1 MKVPKKGLPP
11 PAPPPKGGRPKGL
24 TKRTVKGAAG
34 GMLGV
39 DYEDTRRPDPF
50 LTRGDS
56 SLSEDGP
63 DQRQAL
69 RGDAEGEG
77 SVAINYRNTDSSKDH
92 RPDRSAFSD
101 NGKDQDAGDLTARKK
116 QRKKIKKLRHS
127 KESDEEQQ
135 SGHEESSEAFEDRF
149 EEFDSA
155 DATQLSDRPKS
166 KYFDEDELGQP
177 GDLNLVNPDTIQR
190 RLGSPMA
197 YAKHVMI
204 LAEAFRKNTG
214 ATRKE
219 AISYMASM
227 FLSLT
232 DTRFGW
238 SALKEFGHGTGII
251 DIYPLEVIEEVMKKY
266 PGHLPKISFGR
277 IFATSE
283 KEDDVLRTD
292 TDTPLMLTYPEEL
305 KIRSFALKGGGVP
318 GYTFEPAKDNGTYKL
333 HFRAPGRFNILIAS
347 LNRAGFSLIEA
358 LTIVVSP
365 SKNYHAGEEV
375 EIRYPPRDEEKVGA
389 WPKPE
394 LKQPKPIVSGESMTS
409 NTEQS
414 LTLMSAA
421 DLIHFK
427 AMSALTG
434 PKGESTDYDNP
445 DDSQPTAVTPH
456 DLSNDGIKPLP
467 STNSQNQKL
476 SEKMT
481 SSTNDTLARSAE
493 HPEESELTTADKDAL
508 KGVIDEIFE
517 TRPSDIAN
525 YTESA
530 STQERQSGSTTSTKS
545 VDHKQQLQSSKN
557 KSGSNVSEE
566 YEEPS
571 GEATE
576 PLNQEDLAWIFEDSD
591 GSSVY

>member
-11 PAPPPKGGRPKGL
+11 PTPPPKGGRPKGL

-69 RGDAEGEG
+69 RGEGDGEG
-77 SVAINYRNTDSSKDH
+77 SVAISYRNADASKDH

-101 NGKDQDAGDLTARKK
+101 NGKDQDSGDLTARTK

-135 SGHEESSEAFEDRF
+135 SGHEESSETFEDRF

-155 DATQLSDRPKS
+155 DAAQISDRPRS

-251 DIYPLEVIEEVMKKY
+251 DIYPLEVIEEIMNKY

-277 IFATSE
+277 IFTASE
-283 KEDDVLRTD
+283 KQDEVLRTD
-292 TDTPLMLTYPEEL
+292 TDTPLMLSYPEEL

-318 GYTFEPAKDNGTYKL
+318 GYTFEPAKDIGTYKL
-333 HFRAPGRFNILIAS
+333 HLRAPGRFNILIAS

-365 SKNYHAGEEV
+365 AKNYYAGESV
-375 EIRYPPRDEEKVGA
+375 EIQYPPRDEKKVDA

-394 LKQPKPIVSGESMTS
+394 LELPKPIVSAEGMTPT
-409 NTEQS
+409 TEQS
-414 LTLMSAA
+414 LTLMSSA

-434 PKGESTDYDNP
+434 PKGGATDYENP
-445 DDSQPTAVTPH
+445 DNSQPKAFAPNEPPS
-456 DLSNDGIKPLP
+456 DAIKPLP
-467 STNSQNQKL
+467 AIHSQNNEL
-476 SEKMT
+476 PSKMNT
-481 SSTNDTLARSAE
+481 STKNTLAGSAE
-493 HPEESELTTADKDAL
+493 YPEEGELTTADKDAL
-508 KGVIDEIFE
+508 RGVIDEIFE
-517 TRPSDIAN
+517 PRSRDIGN
-525 YTESA
+525 YTETA
-530 STQERQSGSTTSTKS
+530 STQEEQIGSTTLTKNL
-545 VDHKQQLQSSKN
+545 DHEQHFQNSKN
-557 KSGSNVSEE
+557 NSGPRVYEE
-566 YEEPS
+566 HEEPS

-576 PLNQEDLAWIFEDSD
+576 PLNQDDLAWIFEDPD
-591 GSSVY
+591 G